1 MALKATSEKRGSFE
15 VLKKYNNILKNVKN
29 SMFMKEMWENYRKD
43 YNYAKEL
50 DFFEVCDGIL
60 ELLDALR

>member
-29 SMFMKEMWENYRKD
+29 SKEMWENYRKD

-60 ELLDALR
+60 ELLDVLR